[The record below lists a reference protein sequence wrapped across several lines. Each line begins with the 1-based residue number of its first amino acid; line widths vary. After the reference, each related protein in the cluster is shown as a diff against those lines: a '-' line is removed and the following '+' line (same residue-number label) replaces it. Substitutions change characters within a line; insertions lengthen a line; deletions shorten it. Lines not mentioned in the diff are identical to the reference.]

1 MARYHE
7 VTETK
12 AASGT
17 PQRGS
22 LVDGVRRL
30 AYASLGLFSV
40 MTDEV
45 ETFYEKC
52 VTRGEQKAKEARA
65 ATRERQAARQQEGRR
80 REPGSQS
87 PRCSIDR
94 AWRPSPKWMPSSRG
108 SMLCHMKSMR
118 WQNNDSRV
126 RRENRAQC
134 IGAVVQPGGIIAGCV

>member
-1 MARYHE
+1 MARYRE

-52 VTRGEQKAKEARA
+52 VTRGEQTANEARA
-65 ATRERQAARQQEGRR
+65 ATRERQAARRPRR
-80 REPGSQS
+80 KTAGAGQPIAAAFDRSGVATKSEMDALIARVDALSHEIDALAERRQS
-87 PRCSIDR
+87 R
-94 AWRPSPKWMPSSRG
+94 
-108 SMLCHMKSMR
+108 
-118 WQNNDSRV
+118 
-126 RRENRAQC
+126 
-134 IGAVVQPGGIIAGCV
+134 

>member
-12 AASGT
+12 AAPGT

-65 ATRERQAARQQEGRR
+65 ATGERQVTRRTRRKTAGAEQSIAAVLDRSGFATKSEMDALSAQVDALSHEIDALAERRQ
-80 REPGSQS
+80 
-87 PRCSIDR
+87 
-94 AWRPSPKWMPSSRG
+94 SR
-108 SMLCHMKSMR
+108 
-118 WQNNDSRV
+118 
-126 RRENRAQC
+126 
-134 IGAVVQPGGIIAGCV
+134 